1 MGFSSLDSILDRSS
15 EDQVP
20 PAVFLNDF
28 HSVLQRSAPKPAPR
42 SAPGA
47 RKVRTSI
54 IFIDYQRI

>member
-1 MGFSSLDSILDRSS
+1 MGFSSLGSILDRSL

-20 PAVFLNDF
+20 PVFLNDF
-28 HSVLQRSAPKPAPR
+28 HSLLQRSAPKPAPR

-47 RKVRTSI
+47 RKVRTLI